1 VRRAAPL
8 GLGLSESDP
17 SSAAHER
24 ASYEDDSLVQI
35 DIRASGVIVVVT
47 RAGSYEERIC
57 LRCFEGRV
65 YDVRRDA

>member
-1 VRRAAPL
+1 V
-8 GLGLSESDP
+8 
-17 SSAAHER
+17 
-24 ASYEDDSLVQI
+24 DDSLVQI